1 MITYKQGNLFDE
13 DVEAL
18 VNAVNCVG
26 VMGGGIAL
34 QFKDRFPENYHEY
47 EAACKSNVVTLGT
60 MFVHE
65 TGSLFNPK
73 YIINFPTKGHWQN
86 LSRLSDIEEGLK
98 DLANVIKQHNISS
111 IALPAL
117 GCGLG
122 GLSWR
127 VVKGVIEQTLKD
139 LSDVRIVVFE
149 PFKS

>member
-47 EAACKSNVVTLGT
+47 EAACKSNAVTLGT

-73 YIINFPTKGHWQN
+73 YIINFPTKDHWQN

-149 PFKS
+149 PQ